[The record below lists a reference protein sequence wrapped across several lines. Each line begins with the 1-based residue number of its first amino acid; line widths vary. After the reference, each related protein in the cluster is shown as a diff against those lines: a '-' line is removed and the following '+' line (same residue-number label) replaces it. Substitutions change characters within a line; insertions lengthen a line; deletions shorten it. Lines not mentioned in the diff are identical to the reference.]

1 MNIKATIDKI
11 IQRLNDQ
18 RINSLF
24 INNNYEDDEDVMKNN
39 LTTSEKIIKRL
50 NEQHINFFA
59 NDNISSF
66 ISDEELSDLQYEVE
80 EKAEALLR
88 SLVIDTNRDHN
99 TRNTAKRIAK
109 MLLRETL
116 NGRYESPPQITSFP
130 NVKLLDEMVIT
141 KAEIKSLCSHH
152 FQNISGFAYIGIL
165 YGENVLGLSKINR
178 IAEHF
183 ARRPQIQEE
192 LIVQIADFLEREI
205 KPRGI
210 GIIIRAEHFCVSCR
224 GVNQDSWMTTS
235 VMRGEFRDNPSLKAE
250 FLHLIEMSNKNL

>member
-1 MNIKATIDKI
+1 M
-11 IQRLNDQ
+11 LNELETDFKFSTSGPV
-18 RINSLF
+18 IETN
-24 INNNYEDDEDVMKNN
+24 NNNYEDDEDVMKNN

-152 FQNISGFAYIGIL
+152 FQNISGLPSTL
-165 YGENVLGLSKINR
+165 YLL
-178 IAEHF
+178 F
-183 ARRPQIQEE
+183 
-192 LIVQIADFLEREI
+192 RECQ
-205 KPRGI
+205 R
-210 GIIIRAEHFCVSCR
+210 
-224 GVNQDSWMTTS
+224 TS
-235 VMRGEFRDNPSLKAE
+235 HN
-250 FLHLIEMSNKNL
+250 